1 MINCRPLDAR
11 LEDIGDH
18 RTEPGFWE
26 SLHLTQRSRGRS
38 ACGERVL
45 GGHMTSTYSEV
56 AAGNQPQVV
65 LLVTQ
70 GDCQRACTCVLVRQG
85 VSVSALCNAALE
97 CHVCHPSPQLS
108 GTTDGPTT
116 ERERRRRAAPLHAWA
131 NFTLSCSAKPEST
144 LPKRHEM
151 KNKCYVYMS
160 ELLLCTYVTSAVRT
174 FSASLDL
181 QPKNSRQQ
189 MAADGWKVVCRIQM
203 LVKLYFTGEFL

>member
-1 MINCRPLDAR
+1 
-11 LEDIGDH
+11 
-18 RTEPGFWE
+18 
-26 SLHLTQRSRGRS
+26 
-38 ACGERVL
+38 
-45 GGHMTSTYSEV
+45 MTSTYSKV
-56 AAGNQPQVV
+56 AAGNQGTQQPQVV
-65 LLVTQ
+65 FLVTQ
-70 GDCQRACTCVLVRQG
+70 DDCQRACTCVLVRQG

-108 GTTDGPTT
+108 GTADGLTT

-144 LPKRHEM
+144 LPRPSQIKRHER

-160 ELLLCTYVTSAVRT
+160 ELLMCTYVTSAVRT

-181 QPKNSRQQ
+181 QPKKSRQQ

-203 LVKLYFTGEFL
+203 LAKIYFTGEFL

>member
-1 MINCRPLDAR
+1 M
-11 LEDIGDH
+11 
-18 RTEPGFWE
+18 
-26 SLHLTQRSRGRS
+26 
-38 ACGERVL
+38 
-45 GGHMTSTYSEV
+45 
-56 AAGNQPQVV
+56 
-65 LLVTQ
+65 
-70 GDCQRACTCVLVRQG
+70 RACACSCMLVRQG

-108 GTTDGPTT
+108 GTADRPST

-144 LPKRHEM
+144 LPRPSQIRRHEM

-160 ELLLCTYVTSAVRT
+160 VLLLCTYVTSAVRT

-189 MAADGWKVVCRIQM
+189 MAADEWKVACRFVESKCWPKSTSLENSYDIRQFP
-203 LVKLYFTGEFL
+203 LCERLLYFFCLQHFSESGHFNTLY